1 MNPSLS
7 SAAALAFLCLLGGC
21 DGTHMTYQGTCLTCI
36 DNPGT
41 GKPLNYDPAHASN
54 KPTAHYG
61 DASLTSPLDVDTAAM
76 RIKHAF
82 GFESETEAQARLGSR
97 TSRWLTQGQ
106 DFAWSAAPGS
116 LYTMK
121 RTVEAGSLTAT
132 VSKQGSGSLVTF
144 KFAADRG
151 HFGTNATAYMNTV
164 KARAERVL
172 R

>member
-1 MNPSLS
+1 MISLFS
-7 SAAALAFLCLLGGC
+7 RAAALAFLCLLSACG
-21 DGTHMTYQGTCLTCI
+21 GTHMTYQGTCLTCF

-41 GKPLNYDPAHASN
+41 GKAMNYDPAHASN
-54 KPTAHYG
+54 KPAAHYG
-61 DASLTSPLDVDTAAM
+61 DTSLTSPLDVDTAAM
-76 RIKHAF
+76 RIKRAF
-82 GFESETEAQARLGSR
+82 GFESAAEAQARLGSR

-121 RTVEAGSLTAT
+121 RTVEAGALTAI
-132 VSKQGSGSLVTF
+132 VSKQGAGALVTF
-144 KFAADRG
+144 RFAADRR
-151 HFGTNATAYMNTV
+151 HFGTDAKAYMASV